1 MLECPR
7 DGAGLEVIDGRGA
20 GARRRTQAERRA
32 TTRAALLDAT
42 IDCLV
47 EDGYQGT
54 TTTRIVERA
63 GVSRGAQVHH
73 FPTKAELVAEAVRH
87 LAERRGEEFL
97 AEAREVPARGRHRFE
112 QMLDMLWRIHT
123 GPLFAASVELWV
135 AARNDSELRERLVE
149 VEREMALR
157 ISTDIAD
164 LFEEHAPKRE
174 FREGVDAS
182 LAAMR
187 GLALLGFV
195 NGEREVE
202 RRWPGVRRRLLA
214 ALES

>member
-1 MLECPR
+1 MEAS
-7 DGAGLEVIDGRGA
+7 AGSRI
-20 GARRRTQAERRA
+20 ARPGGRRTQAERRA

-73 FPTKAELVAEAVRH
+73 FPTKAELVAEAVLH
-87 LAERRGEEFL
+87 LAQRRSDEFVEEVSGL
-97 AEAREVPARGRHRFE
+97 PARGRHRFE
-112 QMLDMLWRIHT
+112 AILDLLWRIHA
-123 GPLFAASVELWV
+123 GALFAATAELWV
-135 AARNDSELRERLVE
+135 AARTDADLRKRLVE
-149 VEREMALR
+149 VEREMAAR
-157 ISTDIAD
+157 ISANLGE
-164 LFEEHAPKRE
+164 LFPELYRQRA
-174 FREGVDAS
+174 FRDGVETA

-195 NGEREVE
+195 NGEREIE
-202 RRWPGVRRRLLA
+202 RRWPPVRRSLLA
-214 ALES
+214 GLDDLLD